1 MVDPREGIYPTK
13 GCGEQVI
20 VSVVYSLQELL
31 LSDIKA
37 YIINP

>member
-31 LSDIKA
+31 SDIKA